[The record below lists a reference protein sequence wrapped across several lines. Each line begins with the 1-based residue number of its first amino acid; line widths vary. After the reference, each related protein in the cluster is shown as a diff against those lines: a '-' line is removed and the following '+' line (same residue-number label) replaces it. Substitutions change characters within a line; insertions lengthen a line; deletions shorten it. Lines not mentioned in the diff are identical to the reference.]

1 MLSKDVVD
9 YEPFVFVDMP
19 FGKKTDLASGTEI
32 DFDQI
37 YESAIKPAVRD
48 AGLEPL
54 RGDEEELR
62 MYSSLIYVCTTFII
76 RICSG

>member
-1 MLSKDVVD
+1 
-9 YEPFVFVDMP
+9 MP

-54 RGDEEELR
+54 RGDEEELGCILH
-62 MYSSLIYVCTTFII
+62 SSMFARLLLSEYVVADLQWLIPMFIMN
-76 RICSG
+76 SG